1 MVLVEPLVHVVDD
14 DEAIGH
20 SVVFQLGTAGHKARR
35 YASAETF
42 LEALPDAGPG
52 CVITDVRMPGMNG
65 LDLVHHL
72 NALGFKGPIIMM
84 TGHGDIPLAVE
95 AMKAGV
101 VDFIEKPLD
110 DKILLQAVASALSL
124 SATPEQDDASR
135 REREARFGTLTARER
150 DVLAGVIAGKPNKIT
165 AYDLGISTRTVEAH
179 RAGVMAKTAAS
190 NLSELIRMALSL
202 GF

>member
-1 MVLVEPLVHVVDD
+1 MAPVEQLVHVVDD

-20 SVVFQLGTAGHKARR
+20 SVVFQLGTAGHAARH

-42 LEALPDAGPG
+42 LEALPKATPG
-52 CVITDVRMPGMNG
+52 CLITDVRMPGMNG
-65 LDLVHHL
+65 LELVHRL

-95 AMKAGV
+95 AMKSGV

-110 DKILLQAVASALSL
+110 DKILLRAVESAL
-124 SATPEQDDASR
+124 SATPKQDDAR
-135 REREARFGTLTARER
+135 PRECEARFDTLTLRER

-165 AYDLGISTRTVEAH
+165 AYGLGISTRTVEAH
-179 RAGVMAKTAAS
+179 RASVMAKTAAS
-190 NLSELIRMALSL
+190 SLSELIRMALSL